1 MYISQIIQYSILP
14 VFIILVWLI
23 VNYSLALY
31 EKKFSDKE

>member
-14 VFIILVWLI
+14 VFVILAWLI
-23 VNYSLALY
+23 INYSLALF